1 MIFSI
6 TTKLWFPL
14 VTNMAVTCKRE
25 WVFKAFSHL
34 FPKYIGVSALSPL
47 WNIIKFWTNFGS
59 GFQAPNLSLKAM
71 ITMKSDVD
79 SSDSKINECT
89 NKALRLGMNLLEPA
103 DDNVQHHH
111 HPPIIYSSSS
121 YGLVCHLGNHN
132 LVVMEEIVQ
141 LNFSYL
147 LLVLLNFNTY
157 TTCFHKQTKNTKNKN
172 IFPLAF
178 FW

>member
-1 MIFSI
+1 MFFPNILAYRHSLHFEISSQI
-6 TTKLWFPL
+6 LDKLWIQKL
-14 VTNMAVTCKRE
+14 K
-25 WVFKAFSHL
+25 
-34 FPKYIGVSALSPL
+34 
-47 WNIIKFWTNFGS
+47 S

-71 ITMKSDVD
+71 ITMKSAVD

-89 NKALRLGMNLLEPA
+89 NKALRLGMNLLVPA

-147 LLVLLNFNTY
+147 LLVVLNFNTY
-157 TTCFHKQTKNTKNKN
+157 TTCFHKPTKNTKNKN
-172 IFPLAF
+172 IFP
-178 FW
+178 